1 MTSIKAHLNT
11 YRATKAGTYPL
22 VFQILH
28 QRKKKLI
35 YSSYNLY
42 EECFDKQHMRAINIK
57 GKKVPNIDEVNEYI
71 SSTLYDLKMTL
82 SILEERGTDFSA
94 SDIVNLYALNQNNT
108 YLSVYMSK
116 LIVQLRD
123 CERIGTAN
131 SYQSTLN
138 CIKEFVKNDET
149 FSFSDITVV
158 WLHDFIA
165 FLQKKKLKLNSIKFY
180 IHILRAV
187 YNRANSEGVFGTSS
201 NSPFRKIVLGNVKTE
216 KRAVTRDL
224 IKKIAHAQVEFDKR
238 LEFSRD
244 LFLFSFYCRGMSFV
258 DMAYLRYSNIYNNTI
273 YYSRSK
279 TKQLLKIKIVEPL
292 RQLIEKYRNDG
303 EFILPILNS
312 HSESL
317 YTQYRSGLRR
327 FNNNLKSLS
336 DFLSL
341 STPLTSYVA
350 RHSWAT
356 LAKNSG
362 IPVAVI
368 SEGLGHYSEKTTY
381 TYLASFDTSVIDSA
395 NKKVVYMCV

>member
-11 YRATKAGTYPL
+11 YRATKQGTYPL

-35 YSSYNLY
+35 YSSYNLH
-42 EECFDKQHMRAINIK
+42 EECFDKQRMRAINIK
-57 GKKVPNIDEVNEYI
+57 GKKVPGIDEINEYI

-82 SILEERGTDFSA
+82 SILEERGIDFSV

-108 YLSVYMSK
+108 YLSVYMNK

-123 CERIGTAN
+123 TERLGTAN
-131 SYQSTLN
+131 AYQSTLN
-138 CIKEFVKNDET
+138 CIMEFVNNDET
-149 FSFSDITVV
+149 FSFNDISVR

-165 FLQKKKLKLNSIKFY
+165 SLQKKRLKLNSIKFY

-187 YNRANSEGVFGTSS
+187 YNRANSEGIFGASS
-201 NSPFRKIVLGNVKTE
+201 NSPFRKIVFGTIKTE
-216 KRAVTRDL
+216 KRAITRDL
-224 IKKIAHAQVEFDKR
+224 IIKITHAQVDFDKK

-258 DMAYLRYSNIYNNTI
+258 DMAYLRYSNIYHNTI

-279 TKQLLKIKIVEPL
+279 TKQLLKIKIVDPL
-292 RQLIEKYRNDG
+292 RRLIEKYRNDS
-303 EFILPILNS
+303 EFILPILTS
-312 HSESL
+312 YSESH
-317 YTQYRSGLRR
+317 YKQYRSGLRR

-336 DFLSL
+336 EFLSL

-381 TYLASFDTSVIDSA
+381 TYLASFDTSIIDSA
-395 NKKVVYMCV
+395 NKKVVSLCV